1 MDMATDENRRET
13 RRQVLLTLGGLG
25 IGLAVAA
32 LIGLFIN
39 DVIEP
44 TMQTETHG
52 LAQFAGERF
61 SIWYS
66 EESMHKNTRR
76 TLLPRLEEAL
86 DDLLERLD
94 VSIDAIPLPID
105 VLVHDTP
112 EMMQLTTMRR
122 KSISAMYSFYAMI
135 DVLYNEDPYP
145 RLAELVLAFGWG
157 RCYSQLLY
165 KGMLTTVLFPERD
178 FHVALAAAP
187 ERILYSFDELLL
199 LEQAGAFG
207 ETLYQRYQSPFSS
220 RLVLGSLEG
229 IGEFRSMLSDVSDES
244 ADYDLAHLQAASLVQ
259 YLIEHAGMDAFRA
272 AWGPGTTEALVL
284 RLAASPLPEL
294 FEDWRARM
302 RSADT
307 ASEEYNYY
315 LARFLFESGDLAAAA
330 RVTEAWN
337 PSGLSAARSLLGVRT
352 QLAAADFVVARRF
365 ATSAAPS
372 ISSTLTGWVDAYA
385 GCRQATDGFVTVLV
399 SGSDVP
405 VDEWLDRARTSYASA
420 VRALGFREDELPEHI
435 TVFIYG
441 TDDERD
447 GGRQMLPVINIH
459 RTMWHVSAHDD
470 LLGEFVGT
478 LPSFVVKK
486 DTASNL
492 LRRGLTAALCI
503 DRQTLIDQGCE
514 MVREAQ
520 WTSLARIGLGGV
532 PDRLLDVQTGL
543 MVWYVMDTYGVEA
556 IRGLWAA
563 TARIGGGV
571 SLDTA
576 LKNALNTSRSE
587 IEAILLESILV
598 CE

>member
-1 MDMATDENRRET
+1 MNMATDENRRDT

-44 TMQTETHG
+44 TMQTETQG
-52 LAQFAGERF
+52 LVQFAGERF

-447 GGRQMLPVINIH
+447 GGRQMLPAIDIH
-459 RTMWHVSAHDD
+459 RTLWHVSVQDD
-470 LLGEFVGT
+470 LLREFVGT